1 MKTLRLL
8 FTIIIG
14 LILLSGCYTS
24 VHNAGQ
30 ETALP
35 DWEDVLSNQ
44 IQLLGH
50 RNWIVVVDAA
60 YPLQSSPGVTTVLS
74 DKGHLETIEMV
85 MATINDQQHI
95 KPILYLDKE
104 IDFVDEKSAN
114 GINQFRDSLI
124 HILGNAASQKVL
136 HEQLIAR
143 LDEASKQFNVLI
155 IKTDFLLPYTSVFF
169 ELDCKYWNSEAEQ
182 ELRKALETGKTVL
195 VD

>member
-8 FTIIIG
+8 LPIIIG

-74 DKGHLETIEMV
+74 DRGHLETIEMV

-95 KPILYLDKE
+95 KPILYLDNE

-169 ELDCKYWNSEAEQ
+169 ELDCKYWNSEAER

-195 VD
+195 AD